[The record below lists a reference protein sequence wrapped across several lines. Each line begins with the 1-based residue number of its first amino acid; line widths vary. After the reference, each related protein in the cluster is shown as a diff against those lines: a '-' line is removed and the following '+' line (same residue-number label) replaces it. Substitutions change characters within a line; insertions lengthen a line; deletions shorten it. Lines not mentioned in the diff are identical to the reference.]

1 MIPEILIEEIKRYYE
16 EENVSKIID
25 GYSKIRPTTF
35 RVNTIKSSNEEIEKE
50 LEKNSILFEKYEQIP
65 GSYIVKN
72 KDINIEQL
80 DIYKDG
86 KIYVQSLSSMLPP
99 IFMKPLEEKD
109 ILDMAAAPGGK
120 TTQIA
125 ALTNNKANITA
136 CEMNNIRAQ
145 RLKYNIEKQGAN
157 SVYVMQIDSRRIN
170 NMFSFDQIL
179 LDAPCSGSGT
189 LNENDIN
196 SEKNFTR
203 KLIERSIKA
212 QTELLDKAL
221 RILKS
226 GHEMVYSTCSILKC
240 ENEEIIKKVL
250 NKYDAE
256 IVPIDINEI
265 KELPI
270 LPTTIEG
277 TICLYPNELFE
288 GFFIAKIKKK

>member
-65 GSYIVKN
+65 GAYIVKN

-196 SEKNFTR
+196 LEKNFTR

-250 NKYDAE
+250 NKYNAE

-265 KELPI
+265 NELPI